1 MQRILAEFE
10 LLEGEKPGEWEV
22 RVQVFTPRPMRGEE
36 RDRAPT
42 FRTLEFVR
50 HIGDPGS
57 IPAYGV
63 CLLPLATA
71 LKLRKV
77 FLALGDDAAAVVEW
91 RGWTPPDSSLPELPA
106 TFLAGLSAAKLFL
119 RKRRS

>member
-1 MQRILAEFE
+1 
-10 LLEGEKPGEWEV
+10 
-22 RVQVFTPRPMRGEE
+22 MRGNEQ
-36 RDRAPT
+36 DRAPS

-63 CLLPLATA
+63 CLVPLSTA

-77 FLALGDDAAAVVEW
+77 FLTMGEDASSVVEW
-91 RGWTPPDSSLPELPA
+91 RGWTPPEETLPQLPA
-106 TFLAGLSAAKLFL
+106 TFLAGLSAARLFL
-119 RKRRS
+119 RKRRA